1 MEITDIISLV
11 VVGIAVIGKA
21 LWTAKSKSA
30 DSNSEYSEDFSA
42 DSQPQQS
49 FTWEELF
56 GDIRN
61 SGVQNVPVGKVYF
74 PETESGNSNITD
86 VQNTAGDNGNVSS
99 SSCAEEA
106 DTVQSEDSGE
116 AEKIDW
122 VNVIRNNRTEAV
134 VLSEILAPPPTLR

>member
-11 VVGIAVIGKA
+11 VVGIVFIGKA
-21 LWTAKSKSA
+21 IWSAKSKSA

-74 PETESGNSNITD
+74 PENESGNSNVPD

-106 DTVQSEDSGE
+106 DTVQIDDSEES
-116 AEKIDW
+116 EKIDW
-122 VNVIRNNRTEAV
+122 VSVIRNNRAEAV
-134 VLSEILAPPPTLR
+134 VLSEILAPPHSLR